1 MLVWKLLAFW
11 REALAEFLYGAGF
24 HVSIVNPA
32 RIKGFAKSELLRTK
46 TDSID
51 AALIASFCVAMKPS
65 LWIPTAPEVK
75 ELQAVLRWLEPVLA
89 MATQEQNRL
98 ETATSTV
105 AGLTLAHLEYLIMAT
120 KTDQKTH

>member
-1 MLVWKLLAFW
+1 MFAWKLLAFW

-24 HVSIVNPA
+24 FVSIVNPA

-46 TDSID
+46 TDSVD
-51 AALIASFCVAMKPS
+51 AALIARFCAAMKPS
-65 LWIPTAPEVK
+65 LWTPTAPEVK
-75 ELQAVLRWLEPVLA
+75 ELQALLRRLESVIE

-98 ETATSTV
+98 ETATPTV

-120 KTDQKTH
+120 KTDQKTD